1 MWDIT
6 INSANKSYEF
16 QTVAGNN
23 VIVFVRRGEIE
34 VQGKPVGSQGVAIM
48 KRDENTKVVIEAK
61 EEKSQV
67 LVLAGEV
74 RKLLLSTI
82 WRTKKL
88 TLMSLQP
95 IEEPISAQG
104 PFVMNT
110 RQEIMQ
116 ANMDFQSGNFGT

>member
-1 MWDIT
+1 
-6 INSANKSYEF
+6 
-16 QTVAGNN
+16 
-23 VIVFVRRGEIE
+23 
-34 VQGKPVGSQGVAIM
+34 M
-48 KRDENTKVVIEAK
+48 KRDANTKVVIEAK

-74 RKLLLSTI
+74 RKLLLSI
-82 WRTKKL
+82 WRTNFL

>member
-6 INSANKSYEF
+6 INSVNKSYEF

-48 KRDENTKVVIEAK
+48 KRDANTKVVIEAK

-74 RKLLLSTI
+74 RKILLSI
-82 WRTKKL
+82 WRTHFL